1 MSRDG
6 IKILL
11 GSLKYKSAPNSNLT
25 IPIPFEQNVK
35 ELIQYDRISNVDL
48 VQVYNDERNLS
59 KIYRPTFKLD
69 LLFKNVYVGSTNYP
83 PFENNLYYV
92 NENKAAY
99 LTCSVINDN
108 RIPMS
113 AKTNSVIWSG
123 YPQYNEFDFIRTDY
137 NVTGYTKG
145 PGIPNNFLLNGLD
158 PITEQIN
165 FNFKSAGTYN
175 WEFYLTYPFSSTTL
189 EMNAYFD
196 PKEPG
201 AQPGD
206 INWNAN
212 EGIPFRITVGYDD
225 NVTYQGTR
233 VIRFSSPVK
242 HELSP
247 GEFVKLKIYIQSN
260 INTNQLPYSAFSSSL
275 DTFQV
280 FSLGNGQYGTDDYV
294 FNIAN
299 LGYTGATFTQDGEG
313 VAKRVISIENTG
325 DTTSKYYVR
334 LHKVLV
340 PPEEIILTKAGFEN
354 NIFGINKK
362 YESYS
367 TTPDYKSRVSIKE
380 GAQTY
385 NITLNKDLDTS
396 NIFDNQKRPISELFL
411 TTIWK
416 GYLGWTYAGPKM
428 HVGDNPAY
436 LKRGW
441 DYNLGM
447 KNSLTEIYVK
457 FPINTTGDTTE
468 YADIPK
474 LEREFIKASVP
485 LPQAIWGAG
494 VNSGFTRS
502 NIRFT
507 SYTKNE
513 KTFYYVNSLK
523 KDDIID
529 GDFCEWN
536 ESEQIERVISKVNH
550 KIYFNPANFSFYP
563 YITANVELGDDDFPF
578 NVQMP
583 NIQPTE
589 PFECIKDS
597 QGDCTEIAVFTG
609 ATAFTSNTIYND
621 NPYGYYYNPHNS
633 IKIKEFSEY
642 IETAERSVLDIPNY
656 AYFSK
661 SQNLFIWRD
670 FLPYGINNPNS
681 NGINYPFVN
690 NAHYPYTSI
699 NFRLIPEGTTYWY
712 DNTTTQDSP
721 ITDNC
726 E

>member
-11 GSLKYKSAPNSNLT
+11 GSLKYKSAPNSNL
-25 IPIPFEQNVK
+25 IVPIPFEQNVK

-48 VQVYNDERNLS
+48 VQLYNDERNLS

-69 LLFKNVYVGSTNYP
+69 LLFKNVYVGATNYP

-92 NENKAAY
+92 NENKASF
-99 LTCSVINDN
+99 LSCSVFNDSTIQPEN
-108 RIPMS
+108 KNN
-113 AKTNSVIWSG
+113 AVIWSG

-137 NVTGYTKG
+137 NVTGYTKA
-145 PGIPNNFLLNGLD
+145 PGILTGL
-158 PITEQIN
+158 TEQIN

-189 EMNAYFD
+189 QMKAYLD

-201 AQPGD
+201 AQAGD

-212 EGIPFRITVGYDD
+212 EGIPFRISAGYDD

-242 HELSP
+242 HGLSP
-247 GEFVKLKIYIQSN
+247 GEFVKLKIYISQEN
-260 INTNQLPYSAFSSSL
+260 INTNRLPYSAFSSSL

-299 LGYTGATFTQDGEG
+299 LGYTGTTFNQDNEG

-362 YESYS
+362 YESAS

-416 GYLGWTYAGPKM
+416 GYLGWTYGGPT
-428 HVGDNPAY
+428 GDNPTY

-447 KNSLTEIYVK
+447 VSQDNVYVK
-457 FPINTTGDTTE
+457 FPINTTGNTND
-468 YADIPK
+468 ALGVPK
-474 LEREFIKASVP
+474 LKQEIIQGSVP
-485 LPQAIWGAG
+485 VPQAFWGTS
-494 VNSGFTRS
+494 NSVLTRS

-507 SYTKNE
+507 SYTKND

-563 YITANVELGDDDFPF
+563 YITANVEYGDDDLLF

-583 NIQPTE
+583 NIQPITPLQLIE
-589 PFECIKDS
+589 TGS
-597 QGDCTEIAVFTG
+597 TIAIF
-609 ATAFTSNTIYND
+609 TAFTPNIEYIN

>member
-11 GSLKYKSAPNSNLT
+11 GSLKYKSAPNSNL
-25 IPIPFEQNVK
+25 IVPIPFEQNVK

-48 VQVYNDERNLS
+48 VQLYNDERNLS

-69 LLFKNVYVGSTNYP
+69 LLFKNVYVGATNYP

-92 NENKAAY
+92 NENKASF
-99 LTCSVINDN
+99 LSCSIFNDST
-108 RIPMS
+108 IGS
-113 AKTNSVIWSG
+113 NSKNDAVIWSG
-123 YPQYNEFDFIRTDY
+123 FPQYNEFDFIRTDY

-145 PGIPNNFLLNGLD
+145 PGIPNNKLLNND
-158 PITEQIN
+158 NITQQID

-189 EMNAYFD
+189 VMRSYLD
-196 PKEPG
+196 PREPG
-201 AQPGD
+201 AQKGD
-206 INWNAN
+206 IVWNAN
-212 EGIPFRITVGYDD
+212 EGIPFRISVGYDD

-242 HELSP
+242 HGLSP
-247 GEFVKLKIYIQSN
+247 GEFVKLKIYDGN
-260 INTNQLPYSAFSSSL
+260 ENTNTNTLPYTGFSINL

-325 DTTSKYYVR
+325 DTTSKYYIR

-362 YESYS
+362 YESAS

-385 NITLNKDLDTS
+385 SVTLNKDLDTS

-416 GYLGWTYAGPKM
+416 GYLGWTYGGPT
-428 HVGDNPAY
+428 GDNPNY

-441 DYNLGM
+441 DFNLGM
-447 KNSLTEIYVK
+447 KEQNMYVK
-457 FPINTTGDTTE
+457 FPINITGETDL
-468 YADIPK
+468 A
-474 LEREFIKASVP
+474 IKADVP
-485 LPQAIWGAG
+485 LPQSIWGTG
-494 VNSGFTRS
+494 NSQLTRS
-502 NIRFT
+502 NIIFT
-507 SYTKNE
+507 SYTKND

-536 ESEQIERVISKVNH
+536 ESEQIEKIISKVNH
-550 KIYFNPANFSFYP
+550 KIYFNPANFSFFP
-563 YITANVELGDDDFPF
+563 NITATVKDGIDEDGYSSY
-578 NVQMP
+578 NVQIP
-583 NIQPTE
+583 NIQPTI
-589 PFECIKDS
+589 PFPAGSIVD
-597 QGDCTEIAVFTG
+597 TG
-609 ATAFTSNTIYND
+609 ATPTIAFYTAFTPNTIYIN

-642 IETAERSVLDIPNY
+642 IETAERSVIDIPDY

-670 FLPYGINNPNS
+670 FLPYGINNSNS
-681 NGINYPFVN
+681 NGVNYPFVN

>member
-59 KIYRPTFKLD
+59 KIYRPTFKIN
-69 LLFKNVYVGSTNYP
+69 LLFKNLYVGATNYP

-92 NENKAAY
+92 NENKAGY
-99 LTCSVINDN
+99 LTCSIINDST
-108 RIPMS
+108 IPIGS
-113 AKTNSVIWSG
+113 SKNDAVIWSG

-137 NVTGYTKG
+137 NVTGYTKA
-145 PGIPNNFLLNGLD
+145 PGILTGL
-158 PITEQIN
+158 TEQIN

-189 EMNAYFD
+189 VMKSYLD

-201 AQPGD
+201 AQAGD

-212 EGIPFRITVGYDD
+212 EGIPFRISVGYNS

-242 HELSP
+242 HGLSP
-247 GEFVKLKIYIQSN
+247 GEFVKLKIYNGEN
-260 INTNQLPYSAFSSSL
+260 INTNRLPYSAFSSHL

-299 LGYTGATFTQDGEG
+299 LGYTGITFRQDNEG

-362 YESYS
+362 YESAS

-416 GYLGWTYAGPKM
+416 GYLGWTYGGPT
-428 HVGDNPAY
+428 GDNPTY

-441 DYNLGM
+441 DFNLGM
-447 KNSLTEIYVK
+447 REQKLYVK
-457 FPINTTGDTTE
+457 FPINTTGLTKSFVE
-468 YADIPK
+468 A
-474 LEREFIKASVP
+474 RAP
-485 LPQAIWGAG
+485 LPQSIWGTG
-494 VNSGFTRS
+494 NSQLTRS
-502 NIRFT
+502 NMIFT
-507 SYTKNE
+507 SYTKND

-563 YITANVELGDDDFPF
+563 YITATIEKGDEDYPI

-583 NIQPTE
+583 NIRPVIPFPEGSIITGTNPTT
-589 PFECIKDS
+589 IMS
-597 QGDCTEIAVFTG
+597 
-609 ATAFTSNTIYND
+609 TAFTSNLIYIN

-642 IETAERSVLDIPNY
+642 IETAERSVIDIPDY

-661 SQNLFIWRD
+661 FQNLFIWRD
-670 FLPYGINNPNS
+670 FLPYGINNSNS
-681 NGINYPFVN
+681 NGINYPFLN

>member
-11 GSLKYKSAPNSNLT
+11 GSLKYKSAPNSNL
-25 IPIPFEQNVK
+25 IVPIPFEQNVK

-48 VQVYNDERNLS
+48 VQLYNDERNLS

-69 LLFKNVYVGSTNYP
+69 LLFKNVYVGATNYP

-99 LTCSVINDN
+99 LTCSVINDDKIQN
-108 RIPMS
+108 KND
-113 AKTNSVIWSG
+113 AVIWSG

-137 NVTGYTKG
+137 NVTGYTKA
-145 PGIPNNFLLNGLD
+145 PGILTGL
-158 PITEQIN
+158 TEQIN
-165 FNFKSAGTYN
+165 FNFTSAGTYN

-189 EMNAYFD
+189 EMNAYLD
-196 PKEPG
+196 PKELD
-201 AQPGD
+201 AQAGY

-225 NVTYQGTR
+225 NVTYQGTK

-242 HELSP
+242 HGLSP
-247 GEFVKLKIYIQSN
+247 GEFVKLKIYNLGN
-260 INTNQLPYSAFSSSL
+260 INTNQLPYSTFSSSL

-299 LGYTGATFTQDGEG
+299 LGYTGTTFNQDNEG

-362 YESYS
+362 YESAS

-385 NITLNKDLDTS
+385 SVTLNKDLDTS

-416 GYLGWTYAGPKM
+416 GYLGWTYGGPT
-428 HVGDNPAY
+428 GDNPNY

-441 DYNLGM
+441 DFNLGM
-447 KNSLTEIYVK
+447 KEQNMYVK
-457 FPINTTGDTTE
+457 FPINITGETDL
-468 YADIPK
+468 A
-474 LEREFIKASVP
+474 IKADVP
-485 LPQAIWGAG
+485 LPQSIWGTG
-494 VNSGFTRS
+494 NSQLTRS
-502 NIRFT
+502 NIIFT
-507 SYTKNE
+507 SYTKND

-563 YITANVELGDDDFPF
+563 YITANVENLDDDILF

-583 NIQPTE
+583 NIQPTT
-589 PFECIKDS
+589 PLQFIPTGS
-597 QGDCTEIAVFTG
+597 TIAIF
-609 ATAFTSNTIYND
+609 TAFTPNIEYIN

-642 IETAERSVLDIPNY
+642 IETAERSVIDIPDY

>member
-11 GSLKYKSAPNSNLT
+11 GSLKYKSAPNSNL
-25 IPIPFEQNVK
+25 IVPIPFEQNVK

-59 KIYRPTFKLD
+59 KIYRPTFKVD
-69 LLFKNVYVGSTNYP
+69 LLFKNVYVGATNYP

-99 LTCSVINDN
+99 LTCSVLNDSTISPEN
-108 RIPMS
+108 KND
-113 AKTNSVIWSG
+113 AVIWSG

-137 NVTGYTKG
+137 NVTGYTK
-145 PGIPNNFLLNGLD
+145 PADIPTEL
-158 PITEQIN
+158 TEQID

-201 AQPGD
+201 VDPGN

-212 EGIPFRITVGYDD
+212 EGIPFRIIVGYNN

-242 HELSP
+242 HGLSP
-247 GEFVKLKIYIQSN
+247 GEFVKLKIYIGDN
-260 INTNQLPYSAFSSSL
+260 INTNRLPYSAFSSSL

-299 LGYTGATFTQDGEG
+299 LGYTGITFRQDNEG

-367 TTPDYKSRVSIKE
+367 TTPNYQSRVSIKE

-385 NITLNKDLDTS
+385 SITLNKDLDTS
-396 NIFDNQKRPISELFL
+396 KIFDNQKRPISELFL

-416 GYLGWTYAGPKM
+416 GYLGWTYGGPN
-428 HVGDNPAY
+428 GTNPTH

-441 DYNLGM
+441 DFNLGM
-447 KNSLTEIYVK
+447 APQSIKVNFYFSGTPGGQSVTAPFPQGFWGTGNSIL
-457 FPINTTGDTTE
+457 N
-468 YADIPK
+468 
-474 LEREFIKASVP
+474 
-485 LPQAIWGAG
+485 
-494 VNSGFTRS
+494 RS
-502 NIRFT
+502 NINFT
-507 SYTKNE
+507 SYEKNGY
-513 KTFYYVNSLK
+513 TFYYVDSLK

-550 KIYFNPANFSFYP
+550 KIYFNPAHFSFYP
-563 YITANVELGDDDFPF
+563 FITAKIPF
-578 NVQMP
+578 NGGDINIQMP
-583 NIQPTE
+583 NQQPL
-589 PFECIKDS
+589 
-597 QGDCTEIAVFTG
+597 G
-609 ATAFTSNTIYND
+609 NTFGNFKTND
-621 NPYGYYYNPHNS
+621 TYILNPYGYYYNPHNS

-642 IETAERSVLDIPNY
+642 IETAERSVIDIPDY

>member
-69 LLFKNVYVGSTNYP
+69 LLFKNLYVGTTNYP

-99 LTCSVINDN
+99 LTCSVINDISILPEN
-108 RIPMS
+108 KND
-113 AKTNSVIWSG
+113 AVIWSG

-137 NVTGYTKG
+137 NVTGYTKA
-145 PGIPNNFLLNGLD
+145 PGILTGL
-158 PITEQIN
+158 TEQIN
-165 FNFKSAGTYN
+165 FNFTSAGTYN

-189 EMNAYFD
+189 QMNTYFD
-196 PKEPG
+196 PKENG
-201 AQPGD
+201 AQAGY

-212 EGIPFRITVGYDD
+212 EGIPFRISVGYDD

-242 HELSP
+242 HGLSP
-247 GEFVKLKIYIQSN
+247 GEFVKLKIYNLGN
-260 INTNQLPYSAFSSSL
+260 INTNQLPYSTFSSSL

-299 LGYTGATFTQDGEG
+299 LGYTGTTFNQDNEG

-362 YESYS
+362 YESAS

-385 NITLNKDLDTS
+385 SVTLNKDLDTS

-416 GYLGWTYAGPKM
+416 GYLGWTYGGPTG
-428 HVGDNPAY
+428 VNPNY

-447 KNSLTEIYVK
+447 INSDDIYVK
-457 FPINTTGDTTE
+457 FPINTTGDTSFPAGTP
-468 YADIPK
+468 ILK
-474 LEREFIKASVP
+474 REIIQASVP
-485 LPQAIWGAG
+485 LPQAFWGTG
-494 VNSGFTRS
+494 NSGLNRS
-502 NIRFT
+502 NIGFT

-563 YITANVELGDDDFPF
+563 YIMANIEFGEEDYLL

-583 NIQPTE
+583 NIQPTTPIQFMPE
-589 PFECIKDS
+589 PN
-597 QGDCTEIAVFTG
+597 QTIAIF
-609 ATAFTSNTIYND
+609 TAFTPNTEYIN

-661 SQNLFIWRD
+661 FQNLFIWRD

-712 DNTTTQDSP
+712 DNTTTEDSP